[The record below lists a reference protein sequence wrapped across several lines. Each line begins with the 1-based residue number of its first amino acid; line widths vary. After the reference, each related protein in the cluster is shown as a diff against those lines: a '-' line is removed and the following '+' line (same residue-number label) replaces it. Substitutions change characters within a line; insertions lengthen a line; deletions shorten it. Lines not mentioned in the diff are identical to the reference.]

1 MDFSVAFRLAGRL
14 LLLCRKKK
22 MARASRHFHADRS
35 FSFGN
40 LFLTHFFH
48 FSRRK
53 IETAL
58 LFAHSEQIRS
68 PFCQLHQA
76 RASDGFTFI
85 HLFFA
90 PRGVPRLRK
99 MFSIQHHYYLLVTQS
114 DWRPQNRTLTRQN
127 HVIVLDQLMFHT
139 LNSIFIQSNLAVFGE
154 HLFGD

>member
-1 MDFSVAFRLAGRL
+1 MF
-14 LLLCRKKK
+14 
-22 MARASRHFHADRS
+22 ADRS

-99 MFSIQHHYYLLVTQS
+99 MFSIQHHYYLLATQS